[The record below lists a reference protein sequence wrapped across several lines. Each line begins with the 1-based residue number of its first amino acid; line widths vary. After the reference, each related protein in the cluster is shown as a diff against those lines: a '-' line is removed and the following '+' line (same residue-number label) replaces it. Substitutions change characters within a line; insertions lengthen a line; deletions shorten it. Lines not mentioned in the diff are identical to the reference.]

1 LIRRGSRK
9 REDKEKKRIPGRKE
23 EKGKRDRNLK
33 RRTWEKERKRKKKG
47 KNASTME

>member
-1 LIRRGSRK
+1 MIGRRSRK
-9 REDKEKKRIPGRKE
+9 RKDEEKKRIPGKE

-33 RRTWEKERKRKKKG
+33 RGPWEKPRKRKKKG